1 MNAEQVIDKILSEA
15 QGQAEVITSEA
26 KAKAAGAQ
34 SELEKKL
41 ADYRQE
47 TAILAENAGK
57 EHKEQMLAS
66 ARMRLQKETLG
77 AKCDLL
83 NKAFTKAVD
92 HIKDLGDNE
101 YLTLIENLMV
111 KAVETGNEEVLIG
124 KDETRIT
131 DAFIKQVN
139 RKLGTGFKGNL
150 LLAKERANISG
161 GFILRRGKVQ
171 INVSTE
177 VLVGQAREN
186 LEMELA
192 EELFSN

>member
-1 MNAEQVIDKILSEA
+1 MNAEQVIEKILSEA
-15 QGQAEVITSEA
+15 QTQADVITSEA
-26 KAKAAGAQ
+26 RAKAADAQ

-47 TAILAENAGK
+47 TAIIAENAGK
-57 EHKEQMLAS
+57 ERKEQMLAS
-66 ARMRLQKETLG
+66 ARMRLQKEILT
-77 AKCDLL
+77 AKCELL
-83 NKAFTKAVD
+83 DEAFAKAVE
-92 HIKDLGDNE
+92 HIKDLSDSE
-101 YLTLIENLMV
+101 YLGLIENLMA
-111 KAVETGNEEVLIG
+111 KAVETGGEEVIIG

-150 LLAKERANISG
+150 LLANERANISG

-177 VLVGQAREN
+177 VLVAQAREK

>member
-1 MNAEQVIDKILSEA
+1 MNAEQVIEKILSEA
-15 QGQAEVITSEA
+15 NVQADVITSEA
-26 KAKAAGAQ
+26 KAKAANAQ

-47 TAILAENAGK
+47 TAILAEAAGK

-66 ARMRLQKETLG
+66 ARMRLQKESLA

-83 NKAFTKAVD
+83 DEAFIKAVV
-92 HIKDLGDNE
+92 HVKDLSDNE
-101 YLTLIENLMV
+101 YLSLIETLMI
-111 KAVETGNEEVLIG
+111 KAVETGNEEVIVG
-124 KDETRIT
+124 KNETRIT
-131 DAFIKQVN
+131 DSFIKQVN

-150 LLAKERANISG
+150 LLANEKANISG

-177 VLVGQAREN
+177 VLVDQARET

-192 EELFSN
+192 QELFAD

>member
-1 MNAEQVIDKILSEA
+1 MNAEQVIEKILSEA
-15 QGQAEVITSEA
+15 NARAEAITAEA
-26 KAKAAGAQ
+26 KAKAADAQ
-34 SELEKKL
+34 SELEKTL
-41 ADYRQE
+41 ADYRQQ

-66 ARMRLQKETLG
+66 ARMRLQKETLA
-77 AKCDLL
+77 AKCELL
-83 NKAFTKAVD
+83 DEAFAKAVE
-92 HIKDLGDNE
+92 HIKNLSDNE
-101 YLTLIENLMV
+101 YLTLIEDLMV
-111 KAVETGNEEVLIG
+111 KAVETGNEEVIIG

-150 LLAKERANISG
+150 LLANEKANISG

-171 INVSTE
+171 MNVSTE
-177 VLVGQAREN
+177 VLVEQARER

>member
-15 QGQAEVITSEA
+15 QGQADVITSEA
-26 KAKAAGAQ
+26 KSKAAGAK
-34 SELEKKL
+34 SELEKNL
-41 ADYRQE
+41 AEYRQK
-47 TAILAENAGK
+47 TAILAETAGK
-57 EHKEQMLAS
+57 EHKEQMLAR

-83 NKAFTKAVD
+83 NEAFDKAID
-92 HIKDLGDNE
+92 HIKVLGDNE
-101 YLTLIENLMV
+101 YLVLIEDLMV
-111 KAVETGNEEVLIG
+111 KAVETGSEEVLIG
-124 KDETRIT
+124 KSETRIT
-131 DAFIKQVN
+131 DTFIKQVN

-150 LLAKERANISG
+150 LLANEKANISG

-177 VLVGQAREN
+177 VLIDQAREN

-192 EELFSN
+192 LELFAD